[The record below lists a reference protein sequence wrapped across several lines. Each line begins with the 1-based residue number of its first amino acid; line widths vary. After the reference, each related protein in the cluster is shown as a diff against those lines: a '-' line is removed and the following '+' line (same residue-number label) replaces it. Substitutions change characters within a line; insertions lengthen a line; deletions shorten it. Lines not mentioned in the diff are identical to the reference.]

1 MVLKFIGSLLIGR
14 TPGDSDLLK
23 RRVQQLSEAGLQAE
37 YLSGHD
43 LLQEEPALLV
53 GEDSS
58 AAFLPDDCQ
67 LDAQRTV
74 AFIEKVSYF
83 VLLTILQ
90 TFSCFILIKINYL
103 PFIHNIIYI
112 DRYG

>member
-1 MVLKFIGSLLIGR
+1 MVLKFVGSLLIGR

-43 LLQEEPALLV
+43 LLQKEPALMV

-83 VLLTILQ
+83 C
-90 TFSCFILIKINYL
+90 TFNY
-103 PFIHNIIYI
+103 IANIFLFFY
-112 DRYG
+112 